1 MTRFHK
7 YMGALVG
14 AAAALGLAQAAAAQP
29 QPLKI
34 GVIMPLTGE
43 LADYGVTS
51 LNGIK
56 LAAEE
61 INKAGGVLG
70 APVTLAIGDD
80 QTSPQSG
87 VSAAQKLVSVEKAS
101 VLVGPMGSGVFIPVA
116 KTVALPA
123 GIPIITG
130 SATSPVISTLDQGKG
145 LVFRSVPSD
154 AFQGVALADVA
165 QNKGYK
171 SVGVI
176 YINNDYGKGLAE
188 NFQKSFAARGGKV
201 TGTVGYEPKQPSFR
215 GEVQKAATGKPEALL
230 VIAYTGDGVPILKQ
244 ALESGLFKH
253 FLLSDGMRAPEIV
266 ETLGAD
272 FLEGAAGT
280 SPSPLPGNPASD
292 NFTAAYKAF
301 YGENS
306 PKPYIDTF
314 YDATYIASLAAEQAK
329 STDPAKIAVAIRA
342 VTNGDGEKVGPGEF
356 AKAKDILAKGGK
368 ITYVGASGPI
378 HFDANGDTGSTFAH
392 WEITG
397 GDYKTIRIFEPKP

>member
-43 LADYGVTS
+43 LADYGATS

-56 LAAEE
+56 LAADE
-61 INKAGGVLG
+61 INKAGGVHG

-101 VLVGPMGSGVFIPVA
+101 ILIGPMGSGVFIPVA

-188 NFQKSFAARGGKV
+188 NF
-201 TGTVGYEPKQPSFR
+201 
-215 GEVQKAATGKPEALL
+215 
-230 VIAYTGDGVPILKQ
+230 
-244 ALESGLFKH
+244 
-253 FLLSDGMRAPEIV
+253 
-266 ETLGAD
+266 
-272 FLEGAAGT
+272 
-280 SPSPLPGNPASD
+280 
-292 NFTAAYKAF
+292 
-301 YGENS
+301 
-306 PKPYIDTF
+306 
-314 YDATYIASLAAEQAK
+314 
-329 STDPAKIAVAIRA
+329 
-342 VTNGDGEKVGPGEF
+342 
-356 AKAKDILAKGGK
+356 
-368 ITYVGASGPI
+368 
-378 HFDANGDTGSTFAH
+378 
-392 WEITG
+392 
-397 GDYKTIRIFEPKP
+397 